1 MRAAILCE
9 FVLIPL
15 VLAQTTETEPNSA
28 CIDQAQIPT
37 YPRLALFA
45 SVQGTVTAKVQ
56 LSPEAFIHQIT
67 SSGHRLLVNGAESA
81 IRAAR
86 FHSDCAGRTITLVF
100 EFEIAGTPPEQP
112 KEKVFFS
119 YPNHFRIVSE
129 PQKGPVI

>member
-1 MRAAILCE
+1 MRAAILCG
-9 FVLIPL
+9 FVLIPP
-15 VLAQTTETEPNSA
+15 VLAQTTETESNSA
-28 CIDQAQIPT
+28 CIEQTQIPT

-45 SVQGTVTAKVQ
+45 NVQGTVTAKMQ

-67 SSGHRLLVNGAESA
+67 SSGHRLLVDGAESA

-100 EFEIAGTPPEQP
+100 EFEIAGTPSEQP